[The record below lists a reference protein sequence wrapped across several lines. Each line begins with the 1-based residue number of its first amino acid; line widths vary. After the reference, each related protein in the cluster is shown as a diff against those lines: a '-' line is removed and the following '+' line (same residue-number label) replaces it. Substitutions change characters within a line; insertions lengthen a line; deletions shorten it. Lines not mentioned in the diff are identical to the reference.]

1 MGATSSGGSG
11 EKVELHEGFIPA
23 VAGTVGEHAE
33 TAASGVAAMTAAIPD
48 GVDPLSAAI
57 AGRMSGWGGEHL
69 LNMGKLGA
77 DSTHLGAAA
86 GTTAA
91 GLTAADVE
99 NATTIADTEEVRAR

>member
-1 MGATSSGGSG
+1 MDATSSGGG
-11 EKVELHEGFIPA
+11 ADKVELHEGFIPA

-33 TAASGVAAMTAAIPD
+33 TAASSVGAMAPAIPD

-57 AGRMSGWGGEHL
+57 ATRMSGWGGEHL

-91 GLTAADVE
+91 GLTAADVD
-99 NATTIADTEEVRAR
+99 NGTTIAATQNT

>member
-1 MGATSSGGSG
+1 MAATSSGGG
-11 EKVELHEGFIPA
+11 ADNVQLHDAFIPA
-23 VAGTVGEHAE
+23 VAGTVGQHAE
-33 TAASGVAAMTAAIPD
+33 TAASSVAAMTPAIPD

-77 DSTHLGAAA
+77 DSTHLGSAA

-91 GLTAADVE
+91 GLTAADAA
-99 NATTIADTEEVRAR
+99 NATAFAGTEEA

>member
-1 MGATSSGGSG
+1 MAATSSGGG
-11 EKVELHEGFIPA
+11 ADKVELHDGFIPA

-33 TAASGVAAMTAAIPD
+33 TAASSVGAIAPAIPD

-57 AGRMSGWGGEHL
+57 AMRMSGWGGEHL

-91 GLTAADVE
+91 GLTAADVDNGATISATE
-99 NATTIADTEEVRAR
+99 NT

>member
-1 MGATSSGGSG
+1 MAATSSGGAD
-11 EKVELHEGFIPA
+11 KVELHEGFIPA

-33 TAASGVAAMTAAIPD
+33 TAASSVGAIAPAIPD

-57 AGRMSGWGGEHL
+57 ATRMSGWGGEHL

-77 DSTHLGAAA
+77 DSTHLEAAA

-91 GLTAADVE
+91 GLTAADAD
-99 NATTIADTEEVRAR
+99 NGATIAATQNT